1 MTVKTVLAD
10 IIQNL
15 ALQLAEEETQSRERA
30 QNLEEK
36 HRVEIVA
43 AAQTN
48 QSLTLRLAQLEANNF
63 EQEKRIE
70 TRYKQKIETLE
81 QDVRKW
87 EADYDNEHE
96 MHKDCGP
103 FFDLQNERIQTM
115 INEQHEMAVALDQ
128 KQAEVETLTETNRLL
143 SAKLEQYEILEKRQ
157 ARATRKR
164 KHE

>member
-15 ALQLAEEETQSRERA
+15 ALQLAKEEAQSQERE

-36 HRVEIVA
+36 HRVEIAA

-48 QSLTLRLAQLEANNF
+48 QALALRLAKLEANDS

-70 TRYKQKIETLE
+70 KRYEQTIAALE
-81 QDVRKW
+81 HKAREW
-87 EADYDNEHE
+87 EEHYDNEHE

-103 FFDLQNERIQTM
+103 FLDLQNERIQRM
-115 INEQHEMAVALDQ
+115 INEQNEMAIALDQ

-143 SAKLEQYEILEKRQ
+143 SARLEQYEILEKRQ

>member
-10 IIQNL
+10 IIRNL
-15 ALQLAEEETQSRERA
+15 ALQLAKEEAQSQERE

-36 HRVEIVA
+36 NRVEIAA
-43 AAQTN
+43 AAQAN
-48 QSLTLRLAQLEANNF
+48 QTLALRIAELEANDS

-70 TRYKQKIETLE
+70 TRYKQNIETLE
-81 QDVRKW
+81 QEARKW

-103 FFDLQNERIQTM
+103 FLDLQNERIQRM
-115 INEQHEMAVALDQ
+115 INEQNEMAIALDQ
-128 KQAEVETLTETNRLL
+128 KQVEVETLTETNRLL
-143 SAKLEQYEILEKRQ
+143 SAKLEQYARLEKPQ

-164 KHE
+164 VHE

>member
-10 IIQNL
+10 IIRNL
-15 ALQLAEEETQSRERA
+15 ALQLAKEEAQSRERE

-36 HRVEIVA
+36 HRVEIAA

-48 QSLTLRLAQLEANNF
+48 QALSLRLAELEANDS

-70 TRYKQKIETLE
+70 KRYEQKIATLE
-81 QDVRKW
+81 QEARQW
-87 EADYDNEHE
+87 EENYDNEHE

-103 FFDLQNERIQTM
+103 FLDLQNERIQRM
-115 INEQHEMAVALDQ
+115 IHEQNEMAIALDQ
-128 KQAEVETLTETNRLL
+128 KQVEVETLTETNRLL
-143 SAKLEQYEILEKRQ
+143 RAKLEQYAKLEGRQ

-164 KHE
+164 IHE

>member
-15 ALQLAEEETQSRERA
+15 ALQLAKEEAQSQERE

-36 HRVEIVA
+36 HRVEIAA

-48 QSLTLRLAQLEANNF
+48 QALALRLAELEANDS

-70 TRYKQKIETLE
+70 QRYEQTIAALE
-81 QDVRKW
+81 HKAREW
-87 EADYDNEHE
+87 EEHYDNEHE

-103 FFDLQNERIQTM
+103 FFDLQNERIQRM
-115 INEQHEMAVALDQ
+115 INEQNEMAIALDQ
-128 KQAEVETLTETNRLL
+128 KQVEVETLTETNRLL
-143 SAKLEQYEILEKRQ
+143 SAKLEQYAKLEKRQ

-164 KHE
+164 VHE